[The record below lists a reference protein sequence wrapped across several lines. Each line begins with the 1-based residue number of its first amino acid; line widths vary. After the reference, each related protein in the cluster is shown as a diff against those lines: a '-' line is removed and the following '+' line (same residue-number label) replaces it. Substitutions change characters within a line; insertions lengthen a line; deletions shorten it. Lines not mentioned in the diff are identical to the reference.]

1 MALASEAVRRGVVVL
16 IRLPRDK
23 ARPAVVVR
31 SDLLAEL
38 SYATVLPITS
48 ELRPGISL
56 RVDVTPTAAN
66 GLRAKT
72 QVMVDWPQTVRFSD
86 MGAAIGQLDAATM
99 RLVTRQMAV
108 VLGIGGAGRPRRAG
122 ATGAGLARRG

>member
-1 MALASEAVRRGVVVL
+1 MALDSKAVRRGVVVL

-56 RVDVTPTAAN
+56 RIDVAPTAGN
-66 GLRAKT
+66 GLRTAS

-86 MGAAIGQLDAATM
+86 MGAAIGELDAATM

-108 VLGIGGAGRPRRAG
+108 VLGIGGAGRPRRTGAARAG
-122 ATGAGLARRG
+122 AA

>member
-1 MALASEAVRRGVVVL
+1 MAPDSEAVRRGVVVL

-66 GLRAKT
+66 GLRAES
-72 QVMVDWPQTVRFSD
+72 QVVVDWPQTVRFSD
-86 MGAAIGQLDAATM
+86 MGAAVGQLDAATM
-99 RLVTRQMAV
+99 RYV
-108 VLGIGGAGRPRRAG
+108 
-122 ATGAGLARRG
+122 

>member
-1 MALASEAVRRGVVVL
+1 MALDRAAVRRGAVVL

-31 SDLLAEL
+31 SDLLFEL

-48 ELRPGISL
+48 ELRAGISL
-56 RVDVTPTAAN
+56 RIDVAPSQEN
-66 GLRAKT
+66 GLRAAS

-86 MGAAIGQLDAATM
+86 MGEAIGLLDEATM
-99 RLVTRQMAV
+99 RLITRQMAV
-108 VLGIGGAGRPRRAG
+108 VLGIGASRPRRVRAAG
-122 ATGAGLARRG
+122 AGPTRRS

>member
-1 MALASEAVRRGVVVL
+1 MALDPEAVRRGVVVL

-56 RVDVTPTAAN
+56 RIDVMPTAEN
-66 GLRAKT
+66 GLRAES

-86 MGAAIGQLDAATM
+86 MGAAIGELDAATM

-108 VLGIGGAGRPRRAG
+108 VLGIGGGGRRRAG
-122 ATGAGLARRG
+122 AAGGGVARRG

>member
-1 MALASEAVRRGVVVL
+1 MALDPEAVRRGVVVL

-56 RVDVTPTAAN
+56 RIDVAPTAEN
-66 GLRAKT
+66 GLRSAS
-72 QVMVDWPQTVRFSD
+72 QVMVDWPQTVRFSE
-86 MGAAIGQLDAATM
+86 MGTAVGQLDVATM
-99 RLVTRQMAV
+99 RLITRQMAV

-122 ATGAGLARRG
+122 AAGAGLARRG